1 MEQMLHYG
9 AHNTMNAEVFSSS
22 SQRRTGYRAR
32 RKYRIVGKGE
42 CKESTLVEVGV
53 SSFYSYSL
61 AIYIIVHC

>member
-1 MEQMLHYG
+1 MLKFFPPPVRG
-9 AHNTMNAEVFSSS
+9 GLAIGPEENI
-22 SQRRTGYRAR
+22 GG
-32 RKYRIVGKGE
+32 IVGKGE